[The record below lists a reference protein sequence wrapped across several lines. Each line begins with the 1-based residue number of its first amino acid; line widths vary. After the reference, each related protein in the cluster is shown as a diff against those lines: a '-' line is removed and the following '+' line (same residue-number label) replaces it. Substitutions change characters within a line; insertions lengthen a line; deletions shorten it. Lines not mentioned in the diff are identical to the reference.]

1 MSSGEGARQHEFKGE
16 PHDRTVATYPLKY
29 KCMSAK
35 LFVGNL
41 AWGVREDALRQAFES
56 FGELE
61 DVFVMVD
68 RATGRSKGFGFVTF
82 KDEADAAKAKEGM
95 NGKEI
100 DGRPVNVDFAKP
112 KAE

>member
-1 MSSGEGARQHEFKGE
+1 
-16 PHDRTVATYPLKY
+16 
-29 KCMSAK
+29 MSAK

-41 AWGVREDALRQAFES
+41 SWGVREDALRSAFEV

-82 KDEADAAKAKEGM
+82 KNEADAAKAKEAL
-95 NGKEI
+95 NGKDL
-100 DGRPVNVDFAKP
+100 DGREINVDFARP
-112 KAE
+112 KSE

>member
-1 MSSGEGARQHEFKGE
+1 
-16 PHDRTVATYPLKY
+16 
-29 KCMSAK
+29 MSAK

-41 AWGVREDALRQAFES
+41 SWGVREESLRSAFEV

-82 KDEADAAKAKEGM
+82 KNESDAAKAKDGL
-95 NGKEI
+95 NGKDL
-100 DGRPVNVDFAKP
+100 DGRPINVDFARP
-112 KAE
+112 KSE